1 MIYMYKNLNAGTI
14 DLKQKLTISLLQGLV
29 DKNEEIK
36 NLLIQ
41 FWYEQPEFSQ
51 DTQTTLKNTIGAL
64 YYAEIEQLFLNYSCL
79 LLLER
84 SKKSIEYKRA
94 LFQEPLPQSKFDE
107 NYEDIDTSWEM
118 SNTMTPL
125 F

>member
-1 MIYMYKNLNAGTI
+1 MY
-14 DLKQKLTISLLQGLV
+14 
-29 DKNEEIK
+29 
-36 NLLIQ
+36 
-41 FWYEQPEFSQ
+41 YP
-51 DTQTTLKNTIGAL
+51 
-64 YYAEIEQLFLNYSCL
+64 EIEQLFLNYSCL

-125 F
+125 FVNTPRTKYKVSCFFFILFLLNEFKY